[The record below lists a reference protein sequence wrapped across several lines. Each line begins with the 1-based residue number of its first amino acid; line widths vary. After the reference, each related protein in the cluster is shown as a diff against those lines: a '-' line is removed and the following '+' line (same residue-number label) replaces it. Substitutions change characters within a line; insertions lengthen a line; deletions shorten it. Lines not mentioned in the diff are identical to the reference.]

1 MFGIFSRKKKLQQ
14 STTVS
19 PVRSEQPM
27 ASPHVSSVIVPF
39 SAVERAAK
47 ENYVADLVTAI
58 MDFVNAMLNQGLY
71 KDHQIPASARQ
82 FFHTYLYALEVSN
95 GGHSQFI
102 RNYRGGFDKITSDA
116 GLALAGMRAPNH
128 LAALEQMVA
137 WVREHPTE
145 AEEQTGFEGGRADFL
160 DKLDDLFYKE
170 EDSVPLLAR
179 AVGWIAS
186 WPELEIVDDAEC
198 QEAILDVVMAN
209 PRREPRL
216 RHRSVFHLKASMTS
230 RLQVGIGLAC
240 AGLPQPEVKLGVG
253 EGRMLD
259 IDGEK
264 QMAFPVVTNACRALL
279 CVVTSTHA
287 AAYQY
292 LAADGTELELDFGPN
307 DSVTDDIDELFG
319 DSAPRV
325 GLKLSHVGADSIA
338 TVIKLAEAYRA
349 PAALDLLLRRA
360 GVDTA
365 GAVALPSMLVP
376 REGGSV
382 VSWTVA
388 AGGRPLLL
396 LSAPNGSM
404 LLRSSAEDPLADAGR
419 LEIEEHFARAE
430 ADGAN

>member
-1 MFGIFSRKKKLQQ
+1 MQ
-14 STTVS
+14 STTAQHD
-19 PVRSEQPM
+19 RSEQPTT
-27 ASPHVSSVIVPF
+27 SPRVSSVIVPF

-47 ENYVADLVTAI
+47 ENYAGDLVAAVL
-58 MDFVNAMLNQGLY
+58 DFVNAMFDQGLY
-71 KDHQIPASARQ
+71 KDQEIPASARQ
-82 FFHTYLYALEVSN
+82 FFHTYLYGLEVTN

-102 RNYRGGFDKITSDA
+102 RNYRGHFDKITSDA
-116 GLALAGMRAPNH
+116 RSALAGMRATNH
-128 LAALEQMVA
+128 LAALEQMIA
-137 WVREHPTE
+137 WVREHPEE
-145 AEEQTGFEGGRADFL
+145 AGEQTGFEDGRADFL
-160 DKLDDLFYKE
+160 DGLDDLFFKE
-170 EDSVPLLAR
+170 EESVPLLAR

-216 RHRSVFHLKASMTS
+216 RHRSVFHLKAVMTS
-230 RLQVGIGLAC
+230 QLEVGIGFAC
-240 AGLPQPEVKLGVG
+240 AGLPQPEIKLGVG

-264 QMAFPVVTNACRALL
+264 QMVFPVVTNAGRALL

-292 LAADGTELELDFGPN
+292 LAADGTEPELDLGPIV
-307 DSVTDDIDELFG
+307 SIDELFG
-319 DSAPRV
+319 EAVPRV
-325 GLKLSHVGADSIA
+325 GLKLSHVSADSIT

-349 PAALDLLLRRA
+349 PAALDLLLRKV
-360 GVDTA
+360 GIDTA
-365 GAVALPSMLVP
+365 GAVVLPSMLIP

-382 VSWTVA
+382 VSWTIA
-388 AGGRPLLL
+388 AGGGLLFL
-396 LSAPNGSM
+396 LSTPNGSM
-404 LLRSSAEDPLADAGR
+404 LLRSGAEDPLADAGR

>member
-1 MFGIFSRKKKLQQ
+1 MQ
-14 STTVS
+14 STTAQHD
-19 PVRSEQPM
+19 RSEQPTT
-27 ASPHVSSVIVPF
+27 SPRVSSVIVPF

-47 ENYVADLVTAI
+47 ENYAGDLVAAVL
-58 MDFVNAMLNQGLY
+58 DFVNAMFDQGLY
-71 KDHQIPASARQ
+71 KDQEIPASARQ
-82 FFHTYLYALEVSN
+82 FFHTYLYGLEVTN

-102 RNYRGGFDKITSDA
+102 RNYRGHFDKITSDA
-116 GLALAGMRAPNH
+116 RSALAGMRATNH
-128 LAALEQMVA
+128 LAALEQMIA
-137 WVREHPTE
+137 WVREHPEE
-145 AEEQTGFEGGRADFL
+145 AGEQTGFEGGRADFL
-160 DKLDDLFYKE
+160 DGLDDLFFKE
-170 EDSVPLLAR
+170 EESVPLLAR

-216 RHRSVFHLKASMTS
+216 RHRSVFHLKAVMTS
-230 RLQVGIGLAC
+230 QLEVGIGFAC
-240 AGLPQPEVKLGVG
+240 AGLPQPEIKLGVG

-264 QMAFPVVTNACRALL
+264 QMVFPVVTNAGRALL

-292 LAADGTELELDFGPN
+292 LAADGTEPELDLGPIV
-307 DSVTDDIDELFG
+307 SIDELFG
-319 DSAPRV
+319 EAVPRV
-325 GLKLSHVGADSIA
+325 GLKLSHVSADSIT

-349 PAALDLLLRRA
+349 PAALDLLLRKV
-360 GVDTA
+360 GIDTA
-365 GAVALPSMLVP
+365 GAVVLPSMLIP

-382 VSWTVA
+382 VSWTIA
-388 AGGRPLLL
+388 AGGGLLFL
-396 LSAPNGSM
+396 LSTPNGSM
-404 LLRSSAEDPLADAGR
+404 LLRSGAEDPLADAGR

>member
-1 MFGIFSRKKKLQQ
+1 MQ
-14 STTVS
+14 STTAQHD
-19 PVRSEQPM
+19 RSEQPTT
-27 ASPHVSSVIVPF
+27 SPRVSSVIVPF

-47 ENYVADLVTAI
+47 ENYAGDLVAAVL
-58 MDFVNAMLNQGLY
+58 DFVNAMFDQGLY
-71 KDHQIPASARQ
+71 KDQEIPASARQ
-82 FFHTYLYALEVSN
+82 FFHTYLYGLEVTN

-102 RNYRGGFDKITSDA
+102 RNYRGHFDKIASDA
-116 GLALAGMRAPNH
+116 RSALTGMRATNH
-128 LAALEQMVA
+128 LAALEQMIA
-137 WVREHPTE
+137 WVREHPEE
-145 AEEQTGFEGGRADFL
+145 AGEQTGFEGGRADFL
-160 DKLDDLFYKE
+160 DGLDDLFFKE
-170 EDSVPLLAR
+170 EESVPLLAR

-216 RHRSVFHLKASMTS
+216 RHRSVFHLKAVMTS
-230 RLQVGIGLAC
+230 RLEVGIGFAC
-240 AGLPQPEVKLGVG
+240 AGLLQPEIKLGVG

-264 QMAFPVVTNACRALL
+264 QMVFPVVTNAGRALL

-292 LAADGTELELDFGPN
+292 LAADGTEPELDLGPIV
-307 DSVTDDIDELFG
+307 SIDELFG
-319 DSAPRV
+319 EAVPRV
-325 GLKLSHVGADSIA
+325 GLKLSHVSADSIT

-349 PAALDLLLRRA
+349 PAALDLLLRKV
-360 GVDTA
+360 GIDTA
-365 GAVALPSMLVP
+365 GAVALPSMLIP

-382 VSWTVA
+382 VSWTIA
-388 AGGRPLLL
+388 AGGGLLFL
-396 LSAPNGSM
+396 LSTPNGSM
-404 LLRSSAEDPLADAGR
+404 LLRSGAEDPLADAGR

>member
-1 MFGIFSRKKKLQQ
+1 MQ
-14 STTVS
+14 STTAQHD
-19 PVRSEQPM
+19 RSEQPTT
-27 ASPHVSSVIVPF
+27 SPRVSSVIVPF

-47 ENYVADLVTAI
+47 ENYAGDLVAAVL
-58 MDFVNAMLNQGLY
+58 DFVNAMFDQGLY
-71 KDHQIPASARQ
+71 KDQEIPASARQ
-82 FFHTYLYALEVSN
+82 FFHTYLYGLEVTN

-102 RNYRGGFDKITSDA
+102 RNYRGHFDKIASDA
-116 GLALAGMRAPNH
+116 RSALTGMRATNH
-128 LAALEQMVA
+128 LAALEQMIA
-137 WVREHPTE
+137 WVREHPEE
-145 AEEQTGFEGGRADFL
+145 AGEQTGFEGGRADFL
-160 DKLDDLFYKE
+160 DGLDDLFFKE
-170 EDSVPLLAR
+170 EESVPLLAR

-216 RHRSVFHLKASMTS
+216 RHRSVFHLKAVMTS
-230 RLQVGIGLAC
+230 QLEVGIGFAC
-240 AGLPQPEVKLGVG
+240 AGLPQPEIKLGVG

-264 QMAFPVVTNACRALL
+264 QMVFPVVTNAGRALL

-292 LAADGTELELDFGPN
+292 LAADGTEPELDLGPIV
-307 DSVTDDIDELFG
+307 SIDELFG
-319 DSAPRV
+319 EAVPRV
-325 GLKLSHVGADSIA
+325 GLKLSHVSADSIT

-349 PAALDLLLRRA
+349 PAALDLLLRKV
-360 GVDTA
+360 GIDTA
-365 GAVALPSMLVP
+365 GAVALPSMLIP

-382 VSWTVA
+382 VSWTIA
-388 AGGRPLLL
+388 AGGGLLFL
-396 LSAPNGSM
+396 LSTPNGSM
-404 LLRSSAEDPLADAGR
+404 LLRSGAEDPLADAGR